1 MASRH
6 NVWLTFL
13 SQHHLTPSLFSQLS
27 KFDQDY
33 VAACYTLDL
42 ANGNTITSR
51 NISSQC
57 IKNYL
62 QAARISK
69 RVNTLSN
76 SDELTFPPLIQDILT
91 KHAKKESVPN
101 RREPVTVNMLNH
113 WNTLALASPDIDS
126 LESSQFDWF
135 VLGMLAGFRKSEWLQ
150 DTYEY
155 KKTKTFQTNIDHTTR
170 AFIAQDFEILALP
183 TSNISHDKKPPHK
196 NLQLQICWRF
206 QKNNQNG
213 QKITFVQNTNNPRFC
228 PVLAAQRILAR
239 AKRLNIPTTAPLAA
253 YKKEGMLCYLDHLT
267 IESSIKKCAAHVY
280 DITSPSKL
288 KLYSCHSIRV
298 GACVLLHSTQPDPLY
313 IQFRLRWR
321 SQSFISYLRNTPRLA
336 TLHNSILN
344 TTNSDDTHI

>member
-1 MASRH
+1 M
-6 NVWLTFL
+6 T
-13 SQHHLTPSLFSQLS
+13 T
-27 KFDQDY
+27 FDQDY

-51 NISSQC
+51 TISSQC

-91 KHAKKESVPN
+91 KHSKTESVPN
-101 RREPVTVNMLNH
+101 RREPVTINMLNH
-113 WNTLALASPDIDS
+113 WNTLALASSEIDS
-126 LESSQFDWF
+126 LDSAQFDWF

-150 DTYEY
+150 DAYEY
-155 KKTKTFQTNIDHTTR
+155 KKTKAFQTNIDNTTR
-170 AFIAQDFEILALP
+170 AFIAEDFEILSIPNTASFK
-183 TSNISHDKKPPHK
+183 TKKCLHP
-196 NLQLQICWRF
+196 NLQLQIRWRF

-213 QKITFVQNTNNPRFC
+213 QKITFVQNINNPRFC
-228 PVLAAQRILAR
+228 PVLAAQRILSR
-239 AKRLNIPTTAPLAA
+239 AERLHIPPNAPLAA
-253 YKKEGMLCYLDHLT
+253 YKKNDRLCYLDHLT

-280 DITSPSKL
+280 GITSPIKL

-344 TTNSDDTHI
+344 TTNSDDIHM